1 MSEVIIKSHLGE
13 IQKAF
18 NERAPII
25 MEAVGLEA
33 EGNAI
38 SNVRDMKAVDTGRLK
53 NSITHGVSG
62 KPFSKPTYSDD
73 QSNTYAGPSGPAPG
87 STSNETIA
95 VYIGSNVEYS
105 PYVELGTYKMA
116 SRPFLRNA
124 INDHLDD
131 YKRILQDGL
140 K

>member
-13 IQKAF
+13 IQEAF
-18 NERAPII
+18 NQRAPII
-25 MEAVGLEA
+25 MDAVGLEA

-38 SNVRDMKAVDTGRLK
+38 SNVKNMKAVDTGRLK

-62 KPFSKPTYSDD
+62 KPFSKLTYSDD
-73 QSNTYAGPSGPAPG
+73 QDNTYAGPSESAPG
-87 STSNETIA
+87 SDSQNTLS
-95 VYIGSNVEYS
+95 VYIGTNVEYA

-124 INDHLDD
+124 INDHLND
-131 YKRILQDGL
+131 YKKIIEDGL